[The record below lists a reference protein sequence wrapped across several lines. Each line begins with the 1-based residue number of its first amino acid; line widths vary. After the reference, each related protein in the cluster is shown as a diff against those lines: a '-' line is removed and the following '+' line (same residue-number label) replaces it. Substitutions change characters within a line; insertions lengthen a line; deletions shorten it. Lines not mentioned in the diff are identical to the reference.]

1 MVNMAGNERGS
12 QAEFFYELRG
22 GGWKGASPPLALVLI
37 REKNEMEG
45 NRNPGHSPISSF
57 AGVWDD

>member
-22 GGWKGASPPLALVLI
+22 GGWKGASTPLA
-37 REKNEMEG
+37 
-45 NRNPGHSPISSF
+45 PGGYSGINVTGGGGGGF
-57 AGVWDD
+57 